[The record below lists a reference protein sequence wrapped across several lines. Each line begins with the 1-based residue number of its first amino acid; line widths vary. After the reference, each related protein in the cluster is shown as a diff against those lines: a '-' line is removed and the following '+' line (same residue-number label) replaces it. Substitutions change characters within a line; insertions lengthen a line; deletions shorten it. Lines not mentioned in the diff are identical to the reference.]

1 RQKTKRTYTVV
12 VQGSKITVEV
22 VNRKSSYVATAMSC
36 ARRLHH
42 LPGQCN

>member
-1 RQKTKRTYTVV
+1 MRRSVYAY
-12 VQGSKITVEV
+12 EV
-22 VNRKSSYVATAMSC
+22 VNRKSSYVATAMCC